1 MAEQMN
7 PQMLQFLAQKM
18 GPSLNNDH
26 VQGFLIG
33 LGAQSLSKMMTPKQP
48 KQPQMQA
55 GGQVQV
61 NKQIAGPGPLRSG
74 TQPDQ
79 IQALAS
85 LMANQQIAQQ
95 YAKLPPMTPHQGSAP
110 AGIPGVPGPVPFA

>member
-1 MAEQMN
+1 MAQMN
-7 PQMLQFLAQKM
+7 PQLLQFLAQKM
-18 GPSLNNDH
+18 GDKLTPE
-26 VQGFLIG
+26 VIQGFMLG
-33 LGAQSLSKMMTPKQP
+33 LGAQELSKQMTPKQP

-55 GGQVQV
+55 GGQVQI
-61 NKQIAGPGPLRSG
+61 NKQVAGPGPLRSG

-95 YAKLPPMTPHQGSAP
+95 MAKLPPMNPHQGSAP